1 MKDVLRKWL
10 SLSYDWLD
18 NPLMR
23 REHTWDEN
31 CNEWGQNHGL
41 EQREKEPSPWK
52 RRISYDIQLWD
63 VFQRYQ
69 KRCREGEGE
78 VPTLR
83 KNSGDKEKEF
93 RKIKRG
99 RHPGQPAIDRPQ
111 SGRKLPQLWPF
122 IYPSLWFSQNR
133 MWIPLLVTCI
143 VVSLLVSLSLPQG
156 PGLPSPWSTQ
166 HSSAPEFSHW

>member
-10 SLSYDWLD
+10 SLSYVWLD

-83 KNSGDKEKEF
+83 KNSGDKEKDFGKPREGGTLGSLQLIARRVGGSCHSCGPSSIQVCDSHRIGCEF
-93 RKIKRG
+93 
-99 RHPGQPAIDRPQ
+99 
-111 SGRKLPQLWPF
+111 L
-122 IYPSLWFSQNR
+122 Y
-133 MWIPLLVTCI
+133 
-143 VVSLLVSLSLPQG
+143 
-156 PGLPSPWSTQ
+156 WS
-166 HSSAPEFSHW
+166 HV